1 MICPGGVGSVKDIE
15 IEAGTAFS
23 ANAVER
29 GWRRRGKSCG
39 GNTLS
44 VVNRPD
50 KTMPRT
56 DDHLSETDIRGPQ
69 AKTWTVRATGKD
81 RRPWIADAP
90 VCPLLKE
97 YQIVHLGTASM
108 PAPFEIVRTKL
119 SGSYFLA
126 CFGGEGRVV
135 VDGRLKRC
143 AAGQAFLLPPRS
155 RHAFHTPKGKRWE
168 FCWVRF
174 QENPGQ
180 QPVANTNSPVLAE
193 FDAEPLR
200 LAILGLF
207 YECARDRHAA
217 AIDQWVKLVHGYVL
231 RFAEPRRIDD
241 RIFRLWTKV
250 STDLRHPWTNAEL
263 AREVHLSEKQL
274 ERLCRRELGRTPRQQ
289 LIWLRMRRAAELLAG
304 DGRKVATVATEVGYE
319 NPFVFSTVF
328 KRCMGWSPSEHA
340 AHL

>member
-1 MICPGGVGSVKDIE
+1 M
-15 IEAGTAFS
+15 A
-23 ANAVER
+23 
-29 GWRRRGKSCG
+29 
-39 GNTLS
+39 
-44 VVNRPD
+44 
-50 KTMPRT
+50 RT
-56 DDHLSETDIRGPQ
+56 DDSLSETDIRSPQ
-69 AKTWTVRATGKD
+69 AKTWTVRSTAKE
-81 RRPWIADAP
+81 RRAWIAGSP

-97 YQIVHLGTASM
+97 YQIVHLGTAAM

-119 SGSYFLA
+119 AGSYFLA

-143 AAGQAFLLPPRS
+143 RAGQAFLLPPQS
-155 RHAFHTPKGKRWE
+155 RHAFHTPKGKCWE

-180 QPVANTNSPVLAE
+180 QPVANTNSPVLAD

-200 LAILGLF
+200 LAIMGL
-207 YECARDRHAA
+207 YHECCHDRGAA
-217 AIDQWVKLVHGYVL
+217 AIDNWVKLIHAYVL

-241 RIFRLWTKV
+241 RIFRLWGKV
-250 STDLRHPWTNAEL
+250 GEDLRRPWTNAEM
-263 AREVHLSEKQL
+263 AREVYLSEKQL

-304 DGRKVATVATEVGYE
+304 EGRKVSAVAAEVGYE

-340 AHL
+340 NHI

>member
-1 MICPGGVGSVKDIE
+1 
-15 IEAGTAFS
+15 
-23 ANAVER
+23 
-29 GWRRRGKSCG
+29 
-39 GNTLS
+39 LS
-44 VVNRPD
+44 LLNRPA
-50 KTMPRT
+50 KYMART
-56 DDHLSETDIRGPQ
+56 DDHLSETDIRSPG
-69 AKTWTVRATGKD
+69 AKTWTVRANAAD
-81 RRPWIADAP
+81 RRPWIAGSP

-97 YQIVHLGTASM
+97 YQIVHVGTASM

-126 CFGGEGRVV
+126 CYAGEGRVF
-135 VDGRLKRC
+135 VDGRPKRC
-143 AAGQAFLLPPRS
+143 RAGQAFLLPPQS

-180 QPVANTNSPVLAE
+180 QPVANTNSPVLAD

-200 LAILGLF
+200 LAVMGL
-207 YECARDRHAA
+207 YHECAHDRGAA
-217 AIDQWVKLVHGYVL
+217 AIDNWVKLIRGYVA

-241 RIFRLWTKV
+241 RIFRLWNKV
-250 STDLRHPWTNAEL
+250 ACDLRHPWTNAEL

-289 LIWLRMRRAAELLAG
+289 LIWLRMRRAAELLV
-304 DGRKVATVATEVGYE
+304 DENRKVAIVANEVGYE
-319 NPFVFSTVF
+319 NPFVFSTIF

>member
-1 MICPGGVGSVKDIE
+1 M
-15 IEAGTAFS
+15 A
-23 ANAVER
+23 
-29 GWRRRGKSCG
+29 
-39 GNTLS
+39 
-44 VVNRPD
+44 
-50 KTMPRT
+50 RT
-56 DDHLSETDIRGPQ
+56 DDSLSETDIRSPQ
-69 AKTWTVRATGKD
+69 AKTWTVRSTAKD
-81 RRPWIADAP
+81 RRAWIAGSP

-97 YQIVHLGTASM
+97 YQIVHLGTAAM

-119 SGSYFLA
+119 AGSYFLA

-143 AAGQAFLLPPRS
+143 RAGQAFLLPPQS
-155 RHAFHTPKGKRWE
+155 RHAFHTPKGKSWE

-180 QPVANTNSPVLAE
+180 QPVANTNSPVLAD

-200 LAILGLF
+200 LAILGL
-207 YECARDRHAA
+207 YHECCHDRGAS
-217 AIDQWVKLVHGYVL
+217 AIDNWVKLIHGYVL

-241 RIFRLWTKV
+241 RIYRLWDKV
-250 STDLRHPWTNAEL
+250 GEDLRRPWTNAEM

-304 DGRKVATVATEVGYE
+304 EGRKVSAVAAEVGYE

-340 AHL
+340 SHV